1 MVRQWQTLFYEERY
15 SNTDLATHSMRI
27 PDFVKLAEALG
38 CAAFRVENEAEVDEV
53 IAKAREI
60 NDRPVVI
67 DFIVGADAQ
76 VWPMVA
82 AGTGNDEIMAARDI
96 RPLFDDDA
104 SASDPADIH
113 EVVNQSTNL
122 GQEGEQK

>member
-1 MVRQWQTLFYEERY
+1 M
-15 SNTDLATHSMRI
+15 
-27 PDFVKLAEALG
+27 G
-38 CAAFRVENEAEVDEV
+38 CAAFRVENEADVDDV
-53 IAKAREI
+53 IAQAREI

-96 RPLFDDDA
+96 RPLFDDDE
-104 SASDPADIH
+104 SAAEDVADIH
-113 EVVNQSTNL
+113 EIVNQQTNL
-122 GQEGEQK
+122 GQEGRK